1 MLLGKLTM
9 DRKINPE
16 VRSNLEEALTVKP
29 AVVEI

>member
-1 MLLGKLTM
+1 MM